1 MDMVTF
7 LTHRARLSGV
17 PAGALALAADRH
29 AAGGA
34 WGRSLAGDARVLR
47 RQAAAA
53 EGGDGG
59 AVVAATWLGAARSY
73 QAASLEMHLRADPLA
88 ALHRMRR
95 LRGLAR
101 ACYRRALAREPR
113 LARTVAL
120 QWPDGEITGYLRA
133 PEAAPRLVVALVN
146 GLDSICEVELHAF
159 GDWFLAR
166 GFAVLA
172 LDLPAC
178 TGRSPR
184 RPVLDVE
191 RAAPAVADWL
201 AERFPGT
208 RIAAFGVS
216 FGGHLVARLL
226 AGEPR
231 FAAGVAVSPFAS
243 FDPALLSSPRMATMF
258 RFVFDV
264 EGRAARQFAEA
275 ARVDR
280 LPAPQGRLLVL
291 QMAHDALFG
300 LEHAT
305 SFQHW
310 GDERVE
316 VWSIDGEHVGS
327 SCAVHWLPDVCAW
340 LEAAC

>member
-17 PAGALALAADRH
+17 PVGALALAADRF
-29 AAGGA
+29 AAGEG
-34 WGRSLAGDARVLR
+34 WGRSLAGSARSLR

-53 EGGDGG
+53 EDGDGG
-59 AVVAATWLGAARSY
+59 ATVASAWLGAGRCF
-73 QAASLEMHLRADPLA
+73 QAASLEMHLRADPLGG
-88 ALHRMRR
+88 LQRMRR
-95 LRGLAR
+95 FRELAR
-101 ACYRRALAREPR
+101 ACYRRALVRDPR
-113 LARTVAL
+113 LARSVAL
-120 QWPDGEITGYLRA
+120 PWADGVITGYLRQ
-133 PEAAPRLVVALVN
+133 PAATPRLVVTLVN

-159 GDWFLAR
+159 GDWLLAR
-166 GFAVLA
+166 GFGVLA

-178 TGRSPR
+178 AQCAPR
-184 RPVLDVE
+184 RAVLEVE

-201 AERFPGT
+201 AERFPAS
-208 RIAAFGVS
+208 RVAAFGVS

-231 FAAGVAVSPFAS
+231 FAAGVAVSPFAY
-243 FDPALLSSPRMATMF
+243 FDPALLSSPRVATML

-264 EGRAARQFAEA
+264 EDRAARRWAEA
-275 ARVDR
+275 AQVDG

-300 LEHAT
+300 PEHAAA
-305 SFQHW
+305 FQSW
-310 GDERVE
+310 GDGRVE
-316 VWSIDGEHVGS
+316 VWSVDGEHVGS
-327 SCAVHWLPDVCAW
+327 SCAESWLPGVCGW